1 MSFPRSVTRSALALT
16 GAGVLALAWGGSAV
30 ASQQEST
37 TVEPAGA
44 AFSATLDGEATF
56 ETGPMTVTCAVSVS
70 EPGDGNNLVPDE
82 PDNHNPEGA
91 VGGPINAP
99 NFDDCDTDVPLVDV
113 EVEVADAV
121 WDMSMQNDE
130 SAVGTMHVPAAGI
143 VVTTSGVASCTAT
156 VSPDAD
162 VDIEGAWS
170 NGEPVSS
177 LDFDTTAPIEVEGGT
192 GCPDDEE
199 AGFTAAY
206 DVENADD
213 ADTPITVGS

>member
-1 MSFPRSVTRSALALT
+1 MSFPRSATRSALALA
-16 GAGVLALAWGGSAV
+16 GAGVLVLAWGGSAV
-30 ASQQEST
+30 AAQQGST

-56 ETGPMTVTCAVSVS
+56 ETGPITVTCAVSAS
-70 EPGDGNNLVPDE
+70 DPGDGNNLVPDE

-99 NFDDCDTDVPLVDV
+99 NFDDCEADVPLVDV

-121 WDMSMQNDE
+121 WDMSMQDGE

-162 VDIEGAWS
+162 VDIEGTWT
-170 NGEPVSS
+170 NGDPVSS
-177 LDFDTTAPIEVEGGT
+177 LAFDTTAPIEVEGGV
-192 GCPDDEE
+192 GCPDDTE

-206 DVENADD
+206 EVENADD
-213 ADTPITVGS
+213 ADTPITVGP